1 MDTQAEPTQLAQPSP
16 HNAVAPVTTKRT
28 NHAANQEPGRRG
40 VTNQEPR
47 ISVDP
52 MRATDRYRLVMPFD
66 AGL

>member
-16 HNAVAPVTTKRT
+16 HNTVVPTTTKRT
-28 NHAANQEPGRRG
+28 SHAANQEPARRG
-40 VTNQEPR
+40 ITNQEPR
-47 ISVDP
+47 ISIDP